1 VRGFL
6 FSGCSA
12 RHWAAFPVSSLR
24 AVAFS
29 AGGDGGRRLL
39 EQRQSPLSTPAAR
52 GSNEQIFDLKEQ
64 ILGRDQSD

>member
-1 VRGFL
+1 L
-6 FSGCSA
+6 LA
-12 RHWAAFPVSSLR
+12 LAFW
-24 AVAFS
+24 

-52 GSNEQIFDLKEQ
+52 GSNEQIFGLKEQ